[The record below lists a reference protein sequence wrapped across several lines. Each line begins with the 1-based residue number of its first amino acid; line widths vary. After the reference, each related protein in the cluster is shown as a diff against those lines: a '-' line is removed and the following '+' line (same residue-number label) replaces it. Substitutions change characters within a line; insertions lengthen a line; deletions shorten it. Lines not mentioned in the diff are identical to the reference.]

1 MEIYNF
7 TPLSAL
13 AGGILIG
20 LSAVLLLTVNGR
32 IAGIS
37 GFLYGLVAPKK
48 PDDLD
53 WRILFLA
60 GLIAAGFLY
69 RLLNGM
75 DTSITLEASIP
86 IVGVG
91 GILTGIGTAVGSGCT
106 SGHGICGLAQRS
118 SRSLAATIS
127 FMLVGG
133 ITVFILRHVIGG

>member
-37 GFLYGLVAPKK
+37 GILYGLVAPKK

-106 SGHGICGLAQRS
+106 SGHGICGLARGS

>member
-1 MEIYNF
+1 M
-7 TPLSAL
+7 
-13 AGGILIG
+13 IG

-37 GFLYGLVAPKK
+37 GILYGLVAPKK

-69 RLLNGM
+69 QLLNGM
-75 DTSITLEASIP
+75 NTSITLEASIP

-106 SGHGICGLAQRS
+106 SGHGICGLARRS

-127 FMLVGG
+127 FMLVGV

>member
-37 GFLYGLVAPKK
+37 GIVHGIVAPEK
-48 PDDLD
+48 PNDLD
-53 WRILFLA
+53 WRLLFLV
-60 GLIAAGFLY
+60 GLIVGAFLY

-75 DTSITLEASIP
+75 DTSIALEASIL
-86 IVGVG
+86 IVGGG

-106 SGHGICGLAQRS
+106 SGHGICGLARRS

>member
-37 GFLYGLVAPKK
+37 GILHGLVAPEK

-91 GILTGIGTAVGSGCT
+91 GSLTGIGTAVGSGCT
-106 SGHGICGLAQRS
+106 SGHGICGLARGS

-127 FMLVGG
+127 FMLVGV

>member
-37 GFLYGLVAPKK
+37 GILHGLVAPEK

-60 GLIAAGFLY
+60 GLIAAAFLY

-75 DTSITLEASIP
+75 DNSIVLEASIP

-106 SGHGICGLAQRS
+106 SGHGICGLARGS

-127 FMLVGG
+127 FMLVGV

>member
-37 GFLYGLVAPKK
+37 GIVHGIVAPEK
-48 PDDLD
+48 PNDLD
-53 WRILFLA
+53 WRLLFLV
-60 GLIAAGFLY
+60 GLIAGAFLY

-75 DTSITLEASIP
+75 DTSIALEASIL
-86 IVGVG
+86 IVGGG

-106 SGHGICGLAQRS
+106 SGHGICGLARKS

>member
-37 GFLYGLVAPKK
+37 GIVHGIVAPEK
-48 PDDLD
+48 PNDLD
-53 WRILFLA
+53 WRLLFLV
-60 GLIAAGFLY
+60 GLIAGAFLY

-75 DTSITLEASIP
+75 DTSIALEASIL
-86 IVGVG
+86 IVGGG

-106 SGHGICGLAQRS
+106 SGHGICGLARRS

>member
-13 AGGILIG
+13 GGGVLIG
-20 LSAVLLLTVNGR
+20 LSAILLLAVNGR

-37 GFLYGLVAPKK
+37 GIVHGIVAPEK
-48 PDDLD
+48 PNDLD
-53 WRILFLA
+53 WRLLFLV
-60 GLIAAGFLY
+60 GLIAGAFLY
-69 RLLNGM
+69 RLLNGI
-75 DTSITLEASIP
+75 DTSITLEASML
-86 IVGVG
+86 IVGGG

-106 SGHGICGLAQRS
+106 SGHGICGLARRS

>member
-1 MEIYNF
+1 MGIYNF

-37 GFLYGLVAPKK
+37 GILYGLVAPKK

-69 RLLNGM
+69 QLLNGM
-75 DTSITLEASIP
+75 NTSITLEASIP

-106 SGHGICGLAQRS
+106 SGHGICGLARRS
-118 SRSLAATIS
+118 SRSLVATIS

>member
-1 MEIYNF
+1 M
-7 TPLSAL
+7 
-13 AGGILIG
+13 IG

-37 GFLYGLVAPKK
+37 GILYGLVAPKK

-75 DTSITLEASIP
+75 DTSIILEASIP

-106 SGHGICGLAQRS
+106 SGHGICGIARGS

>member
-37 GFLYGLVAPKK
+37 GIVHGIVAPEK
-48 PDDLD
+48 PNDLD
-53 WRILFLA
+53 WRLLFLV
-60 GLIAAGFLY
+60 GLIAGAFLY

-75 DTSITLEASIP
+75 DTSIALEASIL
-86 IVGVG
+86 IVGGG

-106 SGHGICGLAQRS
+106 SGHGICGLARRS

-127 FMLVGG
+127 CMLVGG

>member
-37 GFLYGLVAPKK
+37 GILHVLVAPDK

-53 WRILFLA
+53 CRILFLA
-60 GLIAAGFLY
+60 GLIAASFLY

-106 SGHGICGLAQRS
+106 SGHGICGLARGS

-133 ITVFILRHVIGG
+133 ITVFILRHGIGG

>member
-37 GFLYGLVAPKK
+37 GILHGLVAPEK

-75 DTSITLEASIP
+75 DNSIVLEASIP

>member
-37 GFLYGLVAPKK
+37 GIVHGIVAPEK
-48 PDDLD
+48 PNDLD
-53 WRILFLA
+53 WRLLFLV
-60 GLIAAGFLY
+60 GLIAGAFLY

-75 DTSITLEASIP
+75 DTSIALEASML
-86 IVGVG
+86 IVGGG
-91 GILTGIGTAVGSGCT
+91 GILTGIGTAVGSRCT
-106 SGHGICGLAQRS
+106 SGHGICGLARRS

>member
-1 MEIYNF
+1 M
-7 TPLSAL
+7 
-13 AGGILIG
+13 IG

-37 GFLYGLVAPKK
+37 GILYGLVAPKK

-106 SGHGICGLAQRS
+106 SGHGICGLARGS
-118 SRSLAATIS
+118 SRALAATIS

>member
-37 GFLYGLVAPKK
+37 GIVHGIVAPEK
-48 PDDLD
+48 PNDLD
-53 WRILFLA
+53 WRLLFLV
-60 GLIAAGFLY
+60 GLIAGAFLY

-75 DTSITLEASIP
+75 DTSIALEASIL
-86 IVGVG
+86 IVGGG

-106 SGHGICGLAQRS
+106 SGHGICGLARRS
-118 SRSLAATIS
+118 SRSLVATIS

-133 ITVFILRHVIGG
+133 VTVFILRHVIGG

>member
-37 GFLYGLVAPKK
+37 GILYGLVAPKK

-69 RLLNGM
+69 QLLNGM
-75 DTSITLEASIP
+75 NTSITLEASTP

-106 SGHGICGLAQRS
+106 SGHGICGLARGS

>member
-37 GFLYGLVAPKK
+37 GILYGLVAPKK

>member
-1 MEIYNF
+1 M
-7 TPLSAL
+7 
-13 AGGILIG
+13 IG

-37 GFLYGLVAPKK
+37 GILYGLVAPKK